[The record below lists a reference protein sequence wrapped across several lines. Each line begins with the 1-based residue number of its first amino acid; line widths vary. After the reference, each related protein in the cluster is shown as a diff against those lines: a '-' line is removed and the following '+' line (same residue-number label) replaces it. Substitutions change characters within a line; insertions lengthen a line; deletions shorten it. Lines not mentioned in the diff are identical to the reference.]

1 MKDIQIGP
9 TILVEKLPPFYPG
22 SGLFIADYPDA
33 SIDPHDPSRL
43 PEYRSVELPACIFP
57 SQRLLVGSLEVIT
70 IPDLVFGLVTLRSTW
85 ARFGLISP
93 PTVADP
99 GFSGQLTFELFNSSS
114 WPILLRPTDKLF
126 KLILVPTIGGEPPY
140 NGRYQGQRGVQ
151 PSRVLKD

>member
-1 MKDIQIGP
+1 MKDIQVGP
-9 TILVEKLPPFYPG
+9 EALVEVEKNGSLNDDKLF
-22 SGLFIADYPDA
+22 
-33 SIDPHDPSRL
+33 IDPHDSSKLVTYSRVML
-43 PEYRSVELPACIFP
+43 PVCIP
-57 SQRLLVGSLEVIT
+57 PQRRLLLGSLEVIT

-126 KLILVPTIGGEPPY
+126 KLILVPTIGGEPVY

-151 PSRVLKD
+151 PSKALVLED